1 MFQGKRQRT
10 GGNNTAAAANAA
22 AAAAMAQRLHAT
34 VIPPAAAAHGRNSWP
49 RLADR
54 QSVVSLPGYFGTHA
68 DFADF
73 SGRSVA
79 AQLPPPSDA
88 VAAAA
93 VSWLQGFTAGPP
105 EDTPT
110 PLGIDTLS
118 NRTAALAGQPLHAS
132 GSANTAEIARDRASF
147 PPDRDFGLS
156 LYVPAASASRDT
168 ALTCLQPVQAYRPY
182 GVVRFHAQLV
192 RA

>member
-1 MFQGKRQRT
+1 MHDKLTFRALLQGKRQRT
-10 GGNNTAAAANAA
+10 GGNNNAAAANAA
-22 AAAAMAQRLHAT
+22 AAAAAMAQRMHAT

-54 QSVVSLPGYFGTHA
+54 QSVVSLPGYFGTQV

-79 AQLPPPSDA
+79 VQLPPPSDA
-88 VAAAA
+88 AAAAA
-93 VSWLQGFTAGPP
+93 VSWLQGITAGPP
-105 EDTPT
+105 EDTHT

-118 NRTAALAGQPLHAS
+118 TRTAALAGQPLHAS
-132 GSANTAEIARDRASF
+132 GSANTAEMARDRASF

-156 LYVPAASASRDT
+156 LCVPLPLAGHLHT
-168 ALTCLQPVQAYRPY
+168 
-182 GVVRFHAQLV
+182 QL
-192 RA
+192 

>member
-10 GGNNTAAAANAA
+10 GGNSAATNAA
-22 AAAAMAQRLHAT
+22 AAQRMHAT

-54 QSVVSLPGYFGTHA
+54 QSVVSLPGYFGTQA

-88 VAAAA
+88 AAAAA
-93 VSWLQGFTAGPP
+93 VSWLQGITPP

-118 NRTAALAGQPLHAS
+118 NRTAGQQLHAS
-132 GSANTAEIARDRASF
+132 GSANTAEMGRDRASF

-156 LYVPAASASRDT
+156 LCVP
-168 ALTCLQPVQAYRPY
+168 
-182 GVVRFHAQLV
+182 
-192 RA
+192 